1 VELTFLMKVRIAVVA
16 AVGIAVIGVYAWP
29 MIAPA
34 DPFDVVSVVN
44 GVISV
49 YDAMVIIALAFGVGL
64 VSYFLAW
71 PYGSQIGIL
80 AVPAG
85 LAVWALRSGDVG
97 TLMQLNAPIGRRQ
110 ELFSTF
116 CWEPLFWLGVVAAGF
131 AGVFVA
137 SQIIHP
143 VRSSHT
149 PEGQSEKPKKR
160 GIGDVLTCVVAVIG
174 SAVVS
179 QFLIGI
185 LARDYTIWDATGVA
199 IAQPATGQILFAV
212 LAAFGLVG
220 FLAQRILNIDYVWVI
235 IGTCLVNFIVVSTYG
250 NNEVVASFAGR
261 WPAVFFSNSVLTV
274 LPIQVVTFGTFGA
287 ITGYWMAMRYDYWHK
302 NEAGGD

>member
-1 VELTFLMKVRIAVVA
+1 MKVRIAVVA

-29 MIAPA
+29 MVAPA
-34 DPFDVVSVVN
+34 DPFDVVSIVN

-143 VRSSHT
+143 AQSGHT
-149 PEGQSEKPKKR
+149 PNGLSDKPKKR
-160 GIGDVLTCVVAVIG
+160 GLGDILNCVVAVIG

-185 LARDYTIWDATGVA
+185 LARDYTIWDATAGVA

-212 LAAFGLVG
+212 FAAFGLVG

-250 NNEVVASFAGR
+250 NNDVVASFAGR
-261 WPAVFFSNSVLTV
+261 WPAVFFSNSVLAV

-287 ITGYWMAMRYDYWHK
+287 IAGYWIAMRYDYWHK
-302 NEAGGD
+302 NEADG

>member
-1 VELTFLMKVRIAVVA
+1 MKVRIAVVA
-16 AVGIAVIGVYAWP
+16 AVGIAAIGIYAWP

-34 DPFDVVSVVN
+34 DPLDVVSVVN
-44 GVISV
+44 GAISV
-49 YDAMVIIALAFGVGL
+49 YDGMVIIAIAFGVGF

-85 LAVWALRSGDVG
+85 LSVWALRSGDVG

-110 ELFSTF
+110 ELFSAF

-131 AGVFVA
+131 IGVFVA

-143 VRSSHT
+143 VRAGHT
-149 PEGQSEKPKKR
+149 PEGGANKPKKR
-160 GIGDVLTCVVAVIG
+160 GLGDVFTCAVAIIG
-174 SAVVS
+174 SAIVA

-185 LARDYTIWDATGVA
+185 FARDYTIWDANAGVA

-212 LAAFGLVG
+212 LTAFGLVG
-220 FLAQRILNIDYVWVI
+220 FLAQRILNIDYVWVV
-235 IGTCLVNFIVVSTYG
+235 IGSCLVNFIVVSTYG
-250 NNEVVASFAGR
+250 NNDVVASFAGR
-261 WPAVFFSNSVLTV
+261 WPAVFFSNSVLAV
-274 LPIQVVTFGTFGA
+274 LPIQVVTFGTIGA
-287 ITGYWMAMRYDYWHK
+287 ITGYWIAMRYDYWHK
-302 NEAGGD
+302 NEAESD